1 MSGAA
6 APRAKES
13 WWRRRVIAPLV
24 VQLRQGTTPRT
35 IAVTLAAG
43 AVLSVFPILGSTT
56 ILCAV
61 VAAVFGL
68 NQPLIQTVNYLL
80 YPAQIALLFP
90 LYRAGEWLFRQPP
103 VPLFSL
109 TELTARFWNSP
120 GQFFVDYGLVAVY
133 GIVAWALIALPVFAV
148 LVLVLHA
155 PIRSLAARM
164 RRPGVSTG
172 SEQSTEQREPE

>member
-1 MSGAA
+1 MSETATGAA
-6 APRAKES
+6 TES
-13 WWRRRVIAPLV
+13 WWRRRVLAPLMI
-24 VQLRQGTTPRT
+24 QLRQGTSPKM

-43 AVLSVFPILGSTT
+43 CVLSVFPVLGSTT
-56 ILCAV
+56 ILCAI
-61 VAAVFGL
+61 VAAGFGL

-109 TELTARFWNSP
+109 SELTARFWNSP

-133 GIVAWALIALPVFAV
+133 GMVAWALIALPTFVL

-155 PIRSLAARM
+155 PIRSLATRM
-164 RRPGVSTG
+164 RRPDSRSTAG
-172 SEQSTEQREPE
+172 D